1 MQFLISH
8 PHPVIFVSF
17 SSKVFHVFICK
28 YIRKPC
34 KKAALEDDSKVAG
47 FSFFSFPEQCLG
59 ILHVVSVLMIPIF
72 LDV

>member
-1 MQFLISH
+1 M
-8 PHPVIFVSF
+8 F
-17 SSKVFHVFICK
+17 SSANTPVN
-28 YIRKPC
+28 C

-47 FSFFSFPEQCLG
+47 LSFFSFPEQCLG